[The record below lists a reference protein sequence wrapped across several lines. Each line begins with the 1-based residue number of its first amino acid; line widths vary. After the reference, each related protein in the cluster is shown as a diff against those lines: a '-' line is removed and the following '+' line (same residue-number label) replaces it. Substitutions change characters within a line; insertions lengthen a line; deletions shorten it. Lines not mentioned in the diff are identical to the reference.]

1 MFEELWSSKCSL
13 LLWKKKKKKDVI
25 SIIII
30 YWIFLCCENS
40 SWRSRKTQDAFDLFF
55 IDLNNFLLSQQWRT
69 EGPLL
74 ALPGNF
80 YDLDFTDIRNSTY

>member
-13 LLWKKKKKKDVI
+13 LLWKKKKDVI

-30 YWIFLCCENS
+30 YWIFLYCENS
-40 SWRSRKTQDAFDLFF
+40 SWRNRKTQDGFDLFF
-55 IDLNNFLLSQQWRT
+55 IDLNNFLLGQQWRT
-69 EGPLL
+69 EGPLP
-74 ALPGNF
+74 ALPGNV